1 MKSSTQVFPFIGLL
15 GFLVQD
21 MFTAK
26 LAKFL
31 HFQLGCL
38 GLLVARRHVIA
49 LIAFRAGERDIVP
62 H

>member
-1 MKSSTQVFPFIGLL
+1 
-15 GFLVQD
+15 